1 MNEREYLLTDWRKY
15 SILVESEYERKN
27 EMLDYLRTIRYEI
40 RANNVY
46 LKDEHRPKSYDD
58 IYKLIPYKDLGK
70 KELSP
75 IYILENNQPK
85 RIMVKVL
92 ETDGKTT
99 TVESNDLKVDDELII
114 SQKSDNAK

>member
-1 MNEREYLLTDWRKY
+1 MKGVCRLSERDYLLTDWRKY

-27 EMLDYLRTIRYEI
+27 EMLDYLRTIRFEI

-70 KELSP
+70 KEKK
-75 IYILENNQPK
+75 K
-85 RIMVKVL
+85 RYVKPSQTL
-92 ETDGKTT
+92 I
-99 TVESNDLKVDDELII
+99 ES
-114 SQKSDNAK
+114 AKRYGINIVG

>member
-1 MNEREYLLTDWRKY
+1 MNERDYLLTDWRKY

-27 EMLDYLRTIRYEI
+27 EMLDYLRTIRFEI

-70 KELSP
+70 KEKKKDMLNQAFRLCLSTYP
-75 IYILENNQPK
+75 DSIQLC
-85 RIMVKVL
+85 
-92 ETDGKTT
+92 
-99 TVESNDLKVDDELII
+99 
-114 SQKSDNAK
+114 

>member
-1 MNEREYLLTDWRKY
+1 MCEKQKANTMN
-15 SILVESEYERKN
+15 LVQGPR
-27 EMLDYLRTIRYEI
+27 
-40 RANNVY
+40 
-46 LKDEHRPKSYDD
+46 RPQGENIS
-58 IYKLIPYKDLGK
+58 KDLGK